1 MIDRDAGDGD
11 RLRASQVASAAG
23 VHVETLR
30 YYERRGLL
38 DVPDQTSGGHRRYP
52 AVAVDRVR
60 LIKAV
65 QQLGF
70 TLEEIADL
78 IRALARGCGAG
89 AAGEL
94 MARAQAKM
102 VELDQKITDLT
113 AMRAT
118 LRAAVTGQCDDPVA
132 FLQDPD
138 FALVDLLPAASVWPY
153 RLDGS
158 VMKTIST
165 EDPLAIA
172 VVDAIHTG
180 DQAALQRLLAEHA
193 DLATVRLG
201 TDGPG
206 GMSRSL
212 LHIVTDWPGHFPNGA
227 ATVAALVAAGTD
239 VNTRFHGSHEETPLH
254 WAASCDDVAVL
265 DALLDAG
272 ADIEAPGSVLGGG
285 SPLKDATGFRQWKV
299 AFRLVE
305 RGART
310 DLSAAAT
317 LGLSDRVEEHCTA
330 VPAPGP
336 ESINHAFWSA
346 CHGGRLATAQYLL
359 DQGADLNWI
368 PGWEPHTP
376 LDTAASSGAADL
388 ITWLHSQGAR
398 TAAELRSD

>member
-1 MIDRDAGDGD
+1 MMDGAGGDGAA
-11 RLRASQVASAAG
+11 LRASQVAAAAG

-38 DVPDQTSGGHRRYP
+38 EAPDRSSGGHRCYP
-52 AVAVDRVR
+52 AAAVDRLR

-78 IRALARGCGAG
+78 IRALTSGCGTG
-89 AAGEL
+89 PDGEL
-94 MARAQAKM
+94 RSRALAKL

-118 LRAAVTGQCDDPVA
+118 LRAAVTGQCDDPIA
-132 FLQDPD
+132 FLQDPG
-138 FALVDLLPAASVWPY
+138 FALVDVPPAVSAWPY
-153 RLDGS
+153 RSDGS
-158 VMKTIST
+158 VMKTLST
-165 EDPLAIA
+165 EEPLAIA

-180 DQAALQRLLAEHA
+180 DRACLQRLLAEHT
-193 DLATVRLG
+193 DLATIRLG
-201 TDGPG
+201 TDRPG

-212 LHIVTDWPGHFPNGA
+212 LHVVTDWPGHFPNGA
-227 ATVAALVAAGTD
+227 ATVAALVAAGAD
-239 VNTRFHGSHEETPLH
+239 VNARFHGSHEETPLH

-285 SPLKDATGFRQWKV
+285 SPLKDATGFRCWKV
-299 AFRLVE
+299 AARLVE
-305 RGART
+305 RGAHT

-317 LGLSDRVEEHCTA
+317 LGLTDRVEDHLTA
-330 VPAPGP
+330 APAPGP
-336 ESINHAFWSA
+336 EQVNHAFWSA
-346 CHGGRLATAQYLL
+346 CHGGRLTTAQYLL
-359 DQGADLNWI
+359 NHGADLNWI
-368 PGWEPHTP
+368 PSWEPQTP

-398 TAAELRSD
+398 TAAELRGD

>member
-1 MIDRDAGDGD
+1 MIDGTRSDGAA
-11 RLRASQVASAAG
+11 LRASQVAAAAG

-38 DVPDQTSGGHRRYP
+38 EAPDRSAGGRRSYP
-52 AVAVDRVR
+52 PAAVDRIR
-60 LIKAV
+60 LIKAL

-70 TLEEIADL
+70 TLEEIGDL
-78 IRALARGCGAG
+78 VRALTRGCGTG
-89 AAGEL
+89 ADGEL
-94 MARAQAKM
+94 MSRAQAKM

-118 LRAAVTGQCDDPVA
+118 LRAAVAGQCEDPIA
-132 FLQDPD
+132 FLQDPG
-138 FALVDLLPAASVWPY
+138 FALVDLPPAVSAWPY
-153 RLDGS
+153 RSDGT
-158 VMKTIST
+158 VMTTIST

-180 DQAALQRLLAEHA
+180 DQAGLKRMLAEHA
-193 DLATVRLG
+193 DLATIRLG

-206 GMSRSL
+206 GTSRSL

-227 ATVAALVAAGTD
+227 ATVATLVAAGAD
-239 VNTRFHGSHEETPLH
+239 VNARFHGSHEETPLH

-285 SPLKDATGFRQWKV
+285 SPLKDATGFGQWKV
-299 AFRLVE
+299 ADRLVE
-305 RGART
+305 RGAHT

-317 LGLSDRVEEHCTA
+317 LGLTDRVEQHFA
-330 VPAPGP
+330 AAPAPGP
-336 ESINHAFWSA
+336 EQVNHAFWSA
-346 CHGGRLATAQYLL
+346 CHGGCLTTAQYLL
-359 DQGADLNWI
+359 DRGADLNWI

-376 LDTAASSGAADL
+376 LDTATSSGAADL

-398 TAAELRSD
+398 TAAELRGD